1 MTAGLDG
8 CALEVTK
15 AGWIIH
21 SYPQREKEEKGA
33 VSIQVLRELYHLLF
47 SLYSHDAGF
56 SDVDHTSR
64 NSINVWDANTDVQIV
79 LSLYFDLTL
88 Q

>member
-8 CALEVTK
+8 CALGVTI
-15 AGWIIH
+15 AGRIIL
-21 SYPQREKEEKGA
+21 SVLNEKKRRGRTDTGLERT
-33 VSIQVLRELYHLLF
+33 LPY
-47 SLYSHDAGF
+47 DAGF
-56 SDVDHTSR
+56 SDVVHTSR

-79 LSLYFDLTL
+79 LSFLSLYFDLTL